1 MLLESHVSVL
11 FISTFTLVLPL
22 HYDYYLKESELIFSV
37 YEDDDI
43 LLPANITMKLR
54 EDVWM
59 FVTLCA
65 IPPIAMP
72 RIHISTCGDVCPI
85 VIVETSR
92 GAHSIPAPAKKLCIF
107 LFSLLCLFLLSEYY

>member
-11 FISTFTLVLPL
+11 FCSTFKLVLPL
-22 HYDYYLKESELIFSV
+22 HYNYYLKESELMFSV

-59 FVTLCA
+59 
-65 IPPIAMP
+65 
-72 RIHISTCGDVCPI
+72 
-85 VIVETSR
+85 
-92 GAHSIPAPAKKLCIF
+92 LCIF
-107 LFSLLCLFLLSEYY
+107 LFSLLCLFLLSEYN